1 MQSSSAKG
9 AAKNER
15 ILVLAVDVDNDLYR
29 KTGISGPIMGRVQ
42 NFNAASQLVLADPE
56 ETDSNTMFQAVKLY
70 DDLKKD
76 GYLVSVATVT
86 GSESEGYAADREVA
100 RQLDMVLAQYK
111 SDACIFVTDGAS
123 DSRVLPTITSR
134 IKISSTKIVTMK
146 QAESLE
152 NTYFVLFEK
161 LKEPHYARIVFGIPA
176 LLLLLFAISYYI
188 GTGWELPVA
197 IIGAYLVVKGF
208 GLEDMLINS
217 FKGFGFS
224 IERLSFVFY
233 LSSIVFF
240 IASLFVGF
248 GSFYSQSQIAAPLVQ
263 RWAYGIEGFLL
274 LLPIMLGLYL
284 TGRMIDSR
292 RARYLFRSFKYGIYI
307 GSSVILWVLLYSFT
321 AWIIGQIYFS
331 QFLLYT
337 IVAVAIGIIIS
348 SFSTLLR
355 RSVIKGK
362 KIKDK
367 LVINELG
374 ATVGKVTAVDV
385 KRGLI
390 RINTNFGNPIIYSID
405 RIVELS
411 DKVVIK

>member
-1 MQSSSAKG
+1 V
-9 AAKNER
+9 
-15 ILVLAVDVDNDLYR
+15 I
-29 KTGISGPIMGRVQ
+29 
-42 NFNAASQLVLADPE
+42 
-56 ETDSNTMFQAVKLY
+56 
-70 DDLKKD
+70 
-76 GYLVSVATVT
+76 
-86 GSESEGYAADREVA
+86 
-100 RQLDMVLAQYK
+100 
-111 SDACIFVTDGAS
+111 
-123 DSRVLPTITSR
+123 
-134 IKISSTKIVTMK
+134 
-146 QAESLE
+146 
-152 NTYFVLFEK
+152 
-161 LKEPHYARIVFGIPA
+161 
-176 LLLLLFAISYYI
+176 
-188 GTGWELPVA
+188 
-197 IIGAYLVVKGF
+197 KGF

-224 IERLSFVFY
+224 VERLSFVFY
-233 LSSIVFF
+233 LSSMVFF

-248 GSFYSQSQIAAPLVQ
+248 GNFYSQSQIATPLVL

-274 LLPIMLGLYL
+274 LLPMTLSLYL
-284 TGRMIDSR
+284 IGRMIDSR
-292 RARYLFRSFKYGIYI
+292 RARYLFRSFKYGTYI

-337 IVAVAIGIIIS
+337 VAAVAIGIIIS
-348 SFSTLLR
+348 AFSTLLR

-390 RINTNFGNPIIYSID
+390 RINTNFGNPIIYSVD